1 MKRLFTLLFFSILPL
16 KDSLSQKL
24 TFKDIEPII
33 TNRCVACHRP
43 GDAAP
48 FSLITYQDVLKRV
61 TTIKKVIAR
70 NYMPPWRADNHYRE
84 FANDRSLSEDEKNK
98 ILSWID
104 SKAPKGDYSEKSD
117 AAKQALLNV
126 TAYNRKPDLTLKIDT
141 SFIVKGDNKERFI
154 VFKVPFEFSQSQN
167 IEAVELYSNNKK
179 IVHHINYGFYDVP
192 DPAVDIKAGEQAINT
207 TDDELSSTKLAMHG
221 NYKKKMVYYTGWIPG
236 TSVENYP
243 KNFGWVLPKRGVVLI
258 TVHYSP
264 SAVDEASV
272 VGVNLFYRKE
282 NASRQVK
289 VISLGS
295 GGIGERDIRPPLM
308 LLPNDI
314 SRHTLHVQ
322 TQEDQSVMYVWPHM
336 HFLGKEFYA
345 YAIAPT
351 GDTIKLVHIPKWDF
365 RWQELYKVKRLVKIP
380 KGSVIHLDCTYDN
393 TAENP
398 FNPNNPPKPVFS
410 FGDMNSKNEMMTLLL
425 IYAAYKEGDEH
436 IVLDQ

>member
-1 MKRLFTLLFFSILPL
+1 MKKKLLFLSFLILCL
-16 KDSLSQKL
+16 QDVFAQKL

-33 TNRCVACHRP
+33 TKNCVSCHRP

-48 FSLITYQDVLKRV
+48 FSLITYQDVSKRI
-61 TTIKKVIAR
+61 TTIKKVITS

-84 FANDRSLSEDEKNK
+84 FANDRSLSEAEKSK

-104 SKAPKGDYSEKSD
+104 NKAPKGDYSEKSD

-126 TAYNRKPDLTLKIDT
+126 TSYNRKPDLTLKIDS
-141 SFIVKGDNKERFI
+141 SFTVKGDNKERFV
-154 VFKVPFEFSQSQN
+154 VFKIPFDFAQAQN

-179 IVHHINYGFYDVP
+179 IIHHINYGFYDIP
-192 DPAVDIKAGEQAINT
+192 EPGINIQTGEEAINT
-207 TDDELSSTKLAMHG
+207 TDDEMSSTKLLMQERF
-221 NYKKKMVYYTGWIPG
+221 KKKMVYYTGWIPG

-243 KNFGWVLPKRGVVLI
+243 KNFGWILPKRGVVII
-258 TVHYSP
+258 TAHYSP
-264 SAVDEASV
+264 GAVDESSV

-282 NASRQVK
+282 NAARQVK

-295 GGIGERDIRPPLM
+295 GGIGERDITPPLL

-314 SRHTLHVQ
+314 SRHTLHVK
-322 TQEDQSVMYVWPHM
+322 TQEDQSVMFVWPHM
-336 HFLGKEFYA
+336 HYLGKEFYA
-345 YAIAPT
+345 YAVSPA
-351 GDTIKLVHIPKWDF
+351 GDTIKLVHIPQWDF
-365 RWQELYKVKRLVKIP
+365 RWQELYKVKKLVKVP

-393 TAENP
+393 TADNP

-425 IYAAYKEGDEH
+425 IYANYKEGDEN
-436 IVLDQ
+436 IVLDE